1 MLQTMRNAVLALALG
16 AMATCAQE
24 AASQTAYTPRYPSDP
39 AHSQSEAIALGYIHT
54 LVTAQKLYLKKH
66 IRYAPSLY
74 ALAQLGSGS
83 FTKRMAKTDRGDYN
97 VIYHPGEKKYAL
109 QLTPK
114 TFDQQHRAFWVNENG
129 IVHVESDHPA
139 TEDSSVLRPD

>member
-1 MLQTMRNAVLALALG
+1 MLRMMKILLVTLVMAAALALG
-16 AMATCAQE
+16 QDQ
-24 AASQTAYTPRYPSDP
+24 SPQPAYTPRYPGDP

-66 IRYAPSLY
+66 ARYAPSLY

-83 FTKRMAKTDRGDYN
+83 FTRRMVKTDRGDYT
-97 VIYHPGEKKYAL
+97 VFYRPGEQKYAL

-114 TFDQQHRAFWVNENG
+114 TYDAQHRAFWVNENG
-129 IVHVESDHPA
+129 IVHVEGDHPA
-139 TEDSSVLRPD
+139 TEDSPVLRPD